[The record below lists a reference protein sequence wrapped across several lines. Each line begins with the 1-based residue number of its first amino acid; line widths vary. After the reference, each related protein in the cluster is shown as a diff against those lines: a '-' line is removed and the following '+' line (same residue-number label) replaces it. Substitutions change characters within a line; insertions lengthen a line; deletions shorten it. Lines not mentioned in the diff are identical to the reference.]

1 MRVNLNL
8 HGVLV
13 MSLGLGQDWL
23 VLQVIDGDDMIAFQS
38 ACAEIWICLWNYDAC
53 QSLPCLTKW
62 QRTTNW
68 QCTSW
73 GLPKSLFCI
82 RASARCLN
90 VCITSVSG
98 NVESLR
104 RSPISNTSNLY
115 LLMVHICNSQLRSHV
130 VSSNR
135 LWRPMAAP
143 CNSETGWC
151 WSYFCKRCIQCV
163 HVKLTFFLTW
173 RTCVCD
179 DLQWR
184 T

>member
-1 MRVNLNL
+1 MRFR
-8 HGVLV
+8 
-13 MSLGLGQDWL
+13 LGQDWL
-23 VLQVIDGDDMIAFQS
+23 VLHEIDGDDMLVMLRIMIAFQS
-38 ACAEIWICLWNYDAC
+38 ACAQIWICLWNYDAC

-68 QCTSW
+68 KCTSW

-82 RASARCLN
+82 RAFCKMFERMHHKCFRECGVSAA
-90 VCITSVSG
+90 ITDFKHIKFVP
-98 NVESLR
+98 VE
-104 RSPISNTSNLY
+104 
-115 LLMVHICNSQLRSHV
+115 MVHICNAQLRSHV

>member
-1 MRVNLNL
+1 MTWLPSKVRVQKF
-8 HGVLV
+8 GSAFGTMMLV
-13 MSLGLGQDWL
+13 SPCHAWHNDKEQQTGNVQVGGYLRAFSVSGL
-23 VLQVIDGDDMIAFQS
+23 
-38 ACAEIWICLWNYDAC
+38 
-53 QSLPCLTKW
+53 
-62 QRTTNW
+62 
-68 QCTSW
+68 
-73 GLPKSLFCI
+73 
-82 RASARCLN
+82 SARCLN